1 MDFDDLLTLIQDDPV
16 FESSLLFAGDVD
28 PKAMRVQLSRWVKSG
43 KIIQLRRGLYT
54 LAPPWQKNKAHPFLI
69 ANRLQKASYVS
80 LQSALSYYNLIP
92 ELVQAV
98 TSISTGRSEQ
108 LSTPLG
114 DFSFRH
120 IKTELFFAY
129 QVIKLSNQLVFIAE
143 AEKAILDLVY
153 LQAGGDDLTFLEALR
168 LQNLNRFN
176 LIKLQ
181 DFAQRFNSPKMTRAC
196 QNIIILSERE
206 NKEYQVL

>member
-1 MDFDDLLTLIQDDPV
+1 MVFDELLTLIQDNPV

-54 LAPPWQKNKAHPFLI
+54 LSPPWKKNKAHPFLI

-92 ELVQAV
+92 DLVQTV
-98 TSISTGRSEQ
+98 TSVSTGRTEQ

-114 DFSFRH
+114 HFSFQH

-129 QVIKLSNQLVFIAE
+129 QAVRLTNQLFFIAE
-143 AEKAILDLVY
+143 AEKAILDLIY
-153 LQAGGDDLTFLEALR
+153 LQTGGDDLTFLEALR
-168 LQNLNRFN
+168 LQNLDNLDLFRLQSLARRF
-176 LIKLQ
+176 K
-181 DFAQRFNSPKMTRAC
+181 SPKMTRAC
-196 QNIIILSERE
+196 QNIIDLIERE
-206 NKEYQVL
+206 KGAYQIL